1 MVEAI
6 WEGVRGQLRADL
18 LAKDFD
24 TWIAPVRAIAWQND
38 ELTIEVPSTFG
49 LEWIRS
55 HYIDVFGAALVAA
68 AGRPSRLRFVVNR
81 ALEAAPV
88 VKRSVLRAGP
98 RPARLIRADPR
109 CT

>member
-1 MVEAI
+1 MLDAI
-6 WEGVRGQLRADL
+6 WEEVRGQLRAGL

-49 LEWIRS
+49 LDWIRA
-55 HYIDVFGAALVAA
+55 HYIETFGAALDAA
-68 AGRPSRLRFVVNR
+68 AGRPARLKFVVNR

-88 VKRSVLRAGP
+88 VRDRKST
-98 RPARLIRADPR
+98 RLKS
-109 CT
+109 